1 MEVVMESIAG
11 TRRIAPGDTE
21 QRQAL
26 APRYVAVRRTT
37 EELCRPLATEDYG
50 LQAMA
55 DASPPKWHLAHTTWF
70 FETFLLKPF
79 LHAYSVFH
87 PQFEYLFNSYY
98 QTIGAQFPRPER
110 GLLSRPTV
118 AEVYR
123 YRAHVDAAM
132 ARLLTEASADDFAE
146 VARRTTLGCHHE
158 QQHQELLLTDI
169 KYNFSL
175 NPLRP
180 AYRADLPEAQ
190 KPGPAPLYWIDYQG
204 GVHAVGHAGA
214 DFAFDNELPRHS
226 VYLRPYA
233 LAARL
238 ITCGEYLAFITAG
251 GYRRPDL
258 WLADGWRTACERGW
272 QAPLYWEHIDGR
284 WWQFTL
290 AGMRP
295 VNENEPLCHVSFYEA
310 DAYARF
316 LGKRLPSEQEW
327 EVAAG
332 GLPIAGNLRDSGYL
346 HPVPAAPSAL
356 PLQRFGDVWEWTQ
369 SAYAPYPG
377 YRPPAGALGEYNGK
391 FMVNQMV
398 LRGGSCATPAD
409 HLRATY
415 RNFFYPADRW
425 QFSGIRLAEDR

>member
-1 MEVVMESIAG
+1 MLSIAG
-11 TRRIAPGDTE
+11 TRRMAPGDAE

-26 APRYVAVRRTT
+26 APRYVAVRRAT

-79 LHAYSVFH
+79 LHSYSVFH
-87 PQFEYLFNSYY
+87 PRFEYLFNSYY

-132 ARLLTEASADDFAE
+132 PALLTEARAADFAE
-146 VARRTTLGCHHE
+146 VARRTALGCHHE

-190 KPGPAPLYWIDYQG
+190 KPGPAPLIWVEHQG

-238 ITCGEYLAFITAG
+238 VTCGDYLAFITAG

-272 QAPLYWEHIDGR
+272 QAPLYWEQIDGR

-327 EVAAG
+327 EVAAAA
-332 GLPIAGNLRDSGYL
+332 LPIAGNLCNNGYL
-346 HPVPAAPSAL
+346 HPVPAALGEL
-356 PLQRFGDVWEWTQ
+356 PMQRFGDVWEWTQ